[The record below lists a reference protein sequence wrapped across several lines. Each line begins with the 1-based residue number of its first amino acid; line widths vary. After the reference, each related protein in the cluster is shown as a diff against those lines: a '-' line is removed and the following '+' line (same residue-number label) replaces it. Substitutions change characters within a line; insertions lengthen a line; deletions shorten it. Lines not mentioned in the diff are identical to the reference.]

1 MDVTFDLEGEKVTVK
16 LPEDLYYHND
26 HCWVKVEDEKARIGF
41 DDFGQATAGKILF
54 VRLKPEGKTI
64 EVDKSFGSIET
75 GKWVGPLKAPISGTI
90 LEVNPELKKKP
101 TIINE
106 DPYGKG
112 WLLVVKPTDNLE
124 AELSKLVTGSAIKD
138 WINKEIKERLK

>member
-1 MDVTFDLEGEKVTVK
+1 MEVTFKLEGENVTIK
-16 LPEDLYYHND
+16 IPEDLYYNND
-26 HCWVKVEDEKARIGF
+26 HCWVKVENGKARIGF

-112 WLLVVKPTDNLE
+112 WLILVQPSNLE
-124 AELSKLVTGSAIKD
+124 SELSKLITGAAVKN
-138 WINKEIKERLK
+138 WIEKEIKERLK

>member
-1 MDVTFDLEGEKVTVK
+1 MEVTFTLEGESVTIK
-16 LPEDLYYHND
+16 LPEDLYYNND
-26 HCWVKVEDEKARIGF
+26 HCWVKVENGKARIGF

-54 VRLKPEGKTI
+54 VRLKPEGKTT
-64 EVDKSFGSIET
+64 EADKSFGSVET

-112 WLLVVKPTDNLE
+112 WLVVVQPTNLKP
-124 AELSKLVTGSAIKD
+124 ELSKLITGASIKN